1 MIAPPNKKRKVS
13 MRGARRRLEVRA
25 EAYAQ
30 AEVRRIMGE
39 WTHINHDFSVL
50 LGASLQ
56 TAFLSGGVAVLEEV
70 KGLVGP

>member
-25 EAYAQ
+25 EAYACQ
-30 AEVRRIMGE
+30 EADRINAQLGYQE
-39 WTHINHDFSVL
+39 LYGVL
-50 LGASLQ
+50 VAALQ